1 MLNSLRSNGARL
13 IFNKRSGIALH
24 REERTEKTKS
34 SGVPLSRQL
43 VNMLKLL
50 KKESKSNFVFTKDHL
65 QPIRRET
72 PRKLLK
78 DGLKLDCTMHGMR
91 STFRDW
97 CTQNGVNEIV
107 AEKSLMHSTG
117 NEVVSAYQR
126 SDLLEERRE
135 VMQKWADLLLE
146 KATKLLRTK
155 KLKVHSCCI
164 KNYIKHYFSSI
175 FVVLCKNNILVA

>member
-1 MLNSLRSNGARL
+1 M
-13 IFNKRSGIALH
+13 
-24 REERTEKTKS
+24 
-34 SGVPLSRQL
+34 
-43 VNMLKLL
+43 
-50 KKESKSNFVFTKDHL
+50 
-65 QPIRRET
+65 
-72 PRKLLK
+72 LK

-146 KATKLLRTK
+146 SNEATENQKAE
-155 KLKVHSCCI
+155 
-164 KNYIKHYFSSI
+164 SS
-175 FVVLCKNNILVA
+175 

>member
-1 MLNSLRSNGARL
+1 
-13 IFNKRSGIALH
+13 
-24 REERTEKTKS
+24 
-34 SGVPLSRQL
+34 
-43 VNMLKLL
+43 MLKLL

-97 CTQNGVNEIV
+97 CTQTGINEIV

-126 SDLLEERRE
+126 SDLLEERRD

-146 KATKLLRTK
+146 NNEITKNQKAEI
-155 KLKVHSCCI
+155 S
-164 KNYIKHYFSSI
+164 
-175 FVVLCKNNILVA
+175 

>member
-1 MLNSLRSNGARL
+1 
-13 IFNKRSGIALH
+13 
-24 REERTEKTKS
+24 
-34 SGVPLSRQL
+34 
-43 VNMLKLL
+43 MLKLL

-97 CTQNGVNEIV
+97 CTQNGINEIV

-126 SDLLEERRE
+126 SDLLEERSKTSCKNGRIFC
-135 VMQKWADLLLE
+135 L
-146 KATKLLRTK
+146 KATKLLKTK
-155 KLKVHSCCI
+155 KLKIHSCCI
-164 KNYIKHYFSSI
+164 KTTYKHYFSSI
-175 FVVLCKNNILVA
+175 FCCFCAKNNIFSCLEDTLVPKLHRRLILARNLNFLQVFNVNWSIYK